1 MSVPREV
8 SLETVD
14 GDVRLVQ
21 QPVRELR
28 RLRGEPAYQAQA
40 ALEGTHTLEGR
51 GARGKTLEIRAEL
64 DPRAADRLGLKVRV
78 GDGEETAI
86 GCDAETEE
94 LYIDRTR
101 SGDVGFSPSFPGVHR
116 APLPLDRHG
125 DITLRILVDWSSV
138 EVFADRGQV
147 TITDQVFPRPASE
160 QVQLFADGGSAE
172 VESLE
177 IRPLRS
183 AWSRRGS

>member
-1 MSVPREV
+1 M
-8 SLETVD
+8 
-14 GDVRLVQ
+14 
-21 QPVRELR
+21 RELR
-28 RLRGEPAYQAQA
+28 RLRGEPAYRLKRKRLSQ
-40 ALEGTHTLEGR
+40 GTHTLEGK

-78 GDGEETAI
+78 GDGEETVI
-86 GCDAETEE
+86 GYDAETEE

-125 DITLRILVDWSSV
+125 DIKLRILVDWSSV

-147 TITDQVFPRPASE
+147 TITDQVFPRPSSE